1 MSGGYIP
8 YHLRHNKSIDREVFL
23 EGLSK
28 LNRLF
33 DISSYTYIGFGGPML
48 EDFRHV
54 HSKMTINDLISLEE
68 DPNIFKRQLYNQ
80 PFNCIDCRFL
90 GSSQFIET
98 YPYEN
103 PTITW
108 LDYAS
113 AKKIGKDLGDIKNLS
128 SKISDGDILKVT
140 FPVNPTS
147 YYNRKLGEVAEVYAQ
162 NFERAVK
169 SKLGR
174 IYTTHDFKITENDV
188 SPKNLTNLM
197 SDILIDAFKLAL
209 ERGLSGRRVPMIFI
223 PLVINRYNDGVHT
236 MLTVFGLFRIK
247 EAYRETIE
255 ECQLN
260 DWNFISHHWKH
271 IQEISIPTLT
281 IKEKIEL
288 DSRLPMKKTYLEA
301 ADKISL
307 SEAESL
313 NYFKYYRL
321 YPNFQRIMV

>member
-28 LNRLF
+28 LNRVF

-54 HSKMTINDLISLEE
+54 HSKMTISHLISLEE
-68 DPNIFKRQLYNQ
+68 DPVIFKRQLYNQ
-80 PFNCIDCRFL
+80 PFVCIDCRKL
-90 GSSQFIET
+90 ESSQFIENH
-98 YPYEN
+98 PYDK

-113 AKKIGKDLGDIKNLS
+113 AKKIGKDLDDIKSLS
-128 SKISDGDILKVT
+128 TKVSDGDILKVT
-140 FPVNPTS
+140 FPVNPAS
-147 YYNRKLGEVAEVYAQ
+147 YYNRKHGETAESFAQ
-162 NFERAVK
+162 NFEKAVK
-169 SKLGR
+169 SKLSR
-174 IYTTHDFKITENDV
+174 SYTTYNFNVSEKDV
-188 SPKNLTNLM
+188 SPKNLITLM
-197 SDILIDAFKLAL
+197 SDILIDAYKLAL
-209 ERGLSGRRVPMIFI
+209 ERGLSGRRKPMVYI

-236 MLTVFGLFRIK
+236 MLTIFGVFRYK
-247 EAYRETIE
+247 ELYRETME
-255 ECQLN
+255 LCQLN
-260 DWNFISHHWKH
+260 DWNFISNHWKD

-288 DSRLPMKKTYLEA
+288 DSHLPLRNKYMKA
-301 ADKISL
+301 AMDISL
-307 SEAESL
+307 SEEESK

-321 YPNFQRIMV
+321 YPNFQRIMI

>member
-33 DISSYTYIGFGGPML
+33 DISSYTYVGFGGPML

-54 HSKMTINDLISLEE
+54 HSKMTISDLISLEE
-68 DPNIFKRQLYNQ
+68 DPTIFRRQLYNQ
-80 PFNCIDCRFL
+80 PFNCIDCRQL
-90 GSSQFIET
+90 DSSQFIET
-98 YPYEN
+98 HPYDK
-103 PTITW
+103 PIITW

-113 AKKIGKDLGDIKNLS
+113 AKKIGKDLDDIKNLS
-128 SKISDGDILKVT
+128 TKISDGDILKVT
-140 FPVNPTS
+140 FPVNPAS
-147 YYNRKLGEVAEVYAQ
+147 YYNRKHGEPAGSYAE

-174 IYTTHDFKITENDV
+174 IYTTYNFNITENDV
-188 SPKNLTNLM
+188 SPKNLTNMM
-197 SDILIDAFKLAL
+197 SDILIDAFKLAV
-209 ERGLSGRRVPMIFI
+209 ERGLSGRRNPMVYI
-223 PLVINRYNDGVHT
+223 PLVVNRYNDGVHT
-236 MLTVFGLFRIK
+236 MLTIFGIYRIK
-247 EAYRETIE
+247 SEYRETIE
-255 ECQLN
+255 SCQLN
-260 DWNFISHHWKH
+260 DWNFISNHWKD

-288 DSRLPMKKTYLEA
+288 DSCLPAKSKFMKA
-301 ADKISL
+301 ASEISL
-307 SEAESL
+307 NDAESM
-313 NYFKYYRL
+313 NYLKYYRL